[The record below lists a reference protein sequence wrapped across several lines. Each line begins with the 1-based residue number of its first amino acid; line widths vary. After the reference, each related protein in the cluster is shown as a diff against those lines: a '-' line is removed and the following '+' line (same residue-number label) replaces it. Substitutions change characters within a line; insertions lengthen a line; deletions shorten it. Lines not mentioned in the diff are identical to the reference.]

1 MGIRATRKAEKA
13 EGRNHDFTVQFAG
26 HEHIAIVTNYMGNK
40 VSSKDGESHA
50 TGMPL

>member
-13 EGRNHDFTVQFAG
+13 EGKNHDFTVQFAG

-40 VSSKDGESHA
+40 ASRDCAPHA

>member
-1 MGIRATRKAEKA
+1 MISLCNLR
-13 EGRNHDFTVQFAG
+13 G